1 MLSAYGGQY
10 GNNCVRE
17 TSESA
22 YKSARML
29 YDTTRNL
36 IKKADFVMKF
46 EVFTDIFHMAVK
58 RTKEAMCMYITL
70 RHLSLTIVVTEKQ

>member
-1 MLSAYGGQY
+1 MLSAYDGQY
-10 GNNCVRE
+10 GNSCVRE

-36 IKKADFVMKF
+36 RKRADFVMKF
-46 EVFTDIFHMAVK
+46 EVLKAIVHMAVK
-58 RTKEAMCMYITL
+58 RTREAMYM
-70 RHLSLTIVVTEKQ
+70 

>member
-10 GNNCVRE
+10 GNSCVRE

-36 IKKADFVMKF
+36 TKRAKFVMKF
-46 EVFTDIFHMAVK
+46 EVLKAVLHMALK
-58 RTKEAMCMYITL
+58 RTREAMHI
-70 RHLSLTIVVTEKQ
+70 

>member
-10 GNNCVRE
+10 GYSCVRD

-36 IKKADFVMKF
+36 DREAD
-46 EVFTDIFHMAVK
+46 H
-58 RTKEAMCMYITL
+58 L
-70 RHLSLTIVVTEKQ
+70 RFL

>member
-10 GNNCVRE
+10 GNSCVRE

-36 IKKADFVMKF
+36 IKRTDFDMKF
-46 EVFTDIFHMAVK
+46 QVLKVILHMALKKNK
-58 RTKEAMCMYITL
+58 RGNVHTG
-70 RHLSLTIVVTEKQ
+70 